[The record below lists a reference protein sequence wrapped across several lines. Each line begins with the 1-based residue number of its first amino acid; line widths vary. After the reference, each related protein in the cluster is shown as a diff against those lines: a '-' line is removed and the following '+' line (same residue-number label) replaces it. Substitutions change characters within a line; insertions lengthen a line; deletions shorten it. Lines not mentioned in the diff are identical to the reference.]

1 MGKTWVK
8 DGCVRVSERA
18 GVAGGNHV
26 MPMALREG
34 SPAAL
39 CCMETARPTKGR
51 KGKKKRKEEK
61 ERRKEKEDKGKK
73 KRSRGARGGNVRKSA
88 RGPQVSAGRPQVR
101 GHSENATEFVVL

>member
-1 MGKTWVK
+1 MVKTWVK

-51 KGKKKRKEEK
+51 KGKKKRKEA
-61 ERRKEKEDKGKK
+61 K
-73 KRSRGARGGNVRKSA
+73 KRSKEKKQVSDGVAPVEATCVSPRGGHRCGKHG
-88 RGPQVSAGRPQVR
+88 GPTRIVQQSVS
-101 GHSENATEFVVL
+101 EFVVL